1 MFFFCLF
8 SDFQKKS
15 FNVLQVVDE
24 EQIKESILLC
34 VFKT

>member
-15 FNVLQVVDE
+15 FKVLQVIDE
-24 EQIKESILLC
+24 EQIKESVLLR